1 MEMTSRFVCGKGDVP
16 DIYTKPFVGQWFPG
30 NGGDASELTTAIL
43 FLHLDNFATSLAV
56 ACKACRMDL
65 FAQARNLGIQTEF
78 FDGQGHRH
86 VTDAAALKI
95 ILDALPARVPQ
106 PLLNQAVVVRSGQP
120 SRTEL
125 SQAAVPPLRWKIMAG
140 PKVMARGQTC
150 DRVIAWPP
158 DLSVGSYRLHLTD
171 ASSVTEETPLIVAP
185 PRAFDGDFDRCWLL
199 AVQLYGIRS
208 ARNWGIGDFS
218 DLEGLLE
225 LASQL
230 GADGV
235 GLNPLHALFDDRPA
249 DCSPYSPNS
258 RLFLNPLYID
268 VEKLPEFQLGAF
280 AENSDTIVRLRQSDI
295 VDYAAVAELK
305 WRGLRSAFEVFKTN
319 PSTER
324 LAAFSKFRNERGAM
338 LSRFACFEV
347 LRHKFN
353 RPWWEWPAEW
363 QQPDD
368 ARSAALHAGPDSAE
382 IEFVKFVQWSADQQ
396 LQSCRDRAA
405 RLGMKV
411 GLYLD
416 VAVGVQSDGFD
427 AWKEQSAISRHL
439 SVGAP
444 PDALNTAGQNWG
456 LAGFNAAG
464 LEIQSF
470 EPYREMLRASMRH
483 AGAIRLDHVLGLKRL
498 YLVPHGFAADNGVYV
513 QMPFE
518 ALLAATAQ
526 ESVAHRCVVIG
537 EDLGTVPEGF
547 REQMAEWGIWS
558 YQVMMFERD
567 DHGSFRGVDHYAS
580 NALVT
585 FNTHDL
591 STYAG
596 WRCFSD
602 LALKRSLGI
611 DPGESDEAR
620 WHALAMLT
628 DVLRHHAVDGHDLYA
643 VAGFL
648 ARTKSRLLAI
658 SLEDLL
664 GVIDQPNIPG
674 TVDEHPNWRRRLPL
688 AIDEIASAIDAPA
701 LRAATGER
709 TRAAT

>member
-1 MEMTSRFVCGKGDVP
+1 
-16 DIYTKPFVGQWFPG
+16 
-30 NGGDASELTTAIL
+30 
-43 FLHLDNFATSLAV
+43 
-56 ACKACRMDL
+56 MDL
-65 FAQARNLGIQTEF
+65 YSRAKDLGIQTEF
-78 FDGQGHRH
+78 MDGQGHRH
-86 VTDAAALKI
+86 VTDSAALQI
-95 ILDALPARVPQ
+95 ILDALPARSATRFLKEAVVIRSGLPG
-106 PLLNQAVVVRSGQP
+106 LSELNQAA
-120 SRTEL
+120 TL
-125 SQAAVPPLRWKIMAG
+125 PLRWKIVAG
-140 PKVMARGQTC
+140 LE
-150 DRVIAWPP
+150 VIAEGETADGVIIWPP
-158 DLSVGSYRLHLTD
+158 DLPEGSYRVHLTD
-171 ASSVTEETPLIVAP
+171 AAATTEEAPLIVAP
-185 PRAFDGDFDRCWLL
+185 RRAFGGDFDRCWLL

-208 ARNWGIGDFS
+208 DRNWGIGDFT
-218 DLEGLLE
+218 DLEGLID
-225 LASQL
+225 LAAGL

-235 GLNPLHALFDDRPA
+235 GLNPLHALFDDRPG
-249 DCSPYSPNS
+249 DVSPYSPNS

-268 VEKLPEFQLGAF
+268 VEKLAEFQPGAV
-280 AENSDTIVRLRQSDI
+280 AGQAATIARLRASDF
-295 VDYAAVAELK
+295 VDYVEVAELK
-305 WRGLRSAFEVFKTN
+305 WRALRSAFEVFKAKPGTA
-319 PSTER
+319 R
-324 LAAFSKFRNERGAM
+324 HAAFTKFRTERGAT
-338 LSRFACFEV
+338 LSRFACFEM
-347 LRHKFN
+347 LRHKFKK
-353 RPWWEWPAEW
+353 PWWEWPDEPR
-363 QQPDD
+363 QSDD
-368 ARSAALHAGPDSAE
+368 ARSAALHAAPDAGE
-382 IEFVKFVQWSADQQ
+382 IEFISFVQWTADQQ
-396 LQSCRDRAA
+396 LAACRDLAVKR
-405 RLGMKV
+405 GMKA
-411 GLYLD
+411 GLYVD

-427 AWKEQSAISRHL
+427 AWNEQSAISRHL
-439 SVGAP
+439 AVGAP

-464 LEIQSF
+464 LEMQSF
-470 EPYREMLRASMRH
+470 EPFREMLRASMRY

-518 ALLAATAQ
+518 ALLAVTAQ
-526 ESVAHRCVVIG
+526 ESVKHRCVVIG
-537 EDLGTVPEGF
+537 EDLGTVPDGF
-547 REQMAEWGIWS
+547 REQMADWGIWS

-567 DHGSFRGVDHYAS
+567 NRGAFRDVDHYSA

-628 DVLRHHAVDGHDLYA
+628 DVLRHNSIEDHDLYA

-688 AIDEIASAIDAPA
+688 SLDEMAAAIDISA
-701 LRAATGER
+701 LKSATRER
-709 TRAAT
+709 TRAVV

>member
-1 MEMTSRFVCGKGDVP
+1 
-16 DIYTKPFVGQWFPG
+16 
-30 NGGDASELTTAIL
+30 
-43 FLHLDNFATSLAV
+43 
-56 ACKACRMDL
+56 MDL
-65 FAQARNLGIQTEF
+65 FPRAKEMGIQTEF
-78 FDGQGHRH
+78 LDGQGHRH

-95 ILDALPARVPQ
+95 ILDALPMRTPYRF
-106 PLLNQAVVVRSGQP
+106 LEQAVVIRSGRIL
-120 SRTEL
+120 RTEL
-125 SQAAVPPLRWKIMAG
+125 KQAVTFPLRWKIVAG
-140 PKVMARGQTC
+140 LE
-150 DRVIAWPP
+150 VIADGETLAPVIVWPA
-158 DLSVGSYRLHLTD
+158 DLPVGSYRLHLTD
-171 ASSVTEETPLIVAP
+171 ASAFTEEAPLIVAP
-185 PRAFDGDFDRCWLL
+185 PRAFDGDFNRCWLL
-199 AVQLYGIRS
+199 AVQLYGVRS
-208 ARNWGIGDFS
+208 ARNWGIGDFT
-218 DLEGLLE
+218 DLEGLIE
-225 LASQL
+225 LASHL

-258 RLFLNPLYID
+258 RLLLNPLYID
-268 VEKLPEFQLGAF
+268 VGRLPGFQPGVL
-280 AENSDTIVRLRQSDI
+280 AESSNTIDRLRASDI

-305 WRGLRSAFEVFKTN
+305 WRALRSAFE
-319 PSTER
+319 
-324 LAAFSKFRNERGAM
+324 KFRADPKGARQQDFQKFRAERAPL

-353 RPWWEWPAEW
+353 KPWWDWPKQW
-363 QQPDD
+363 RQPDD
-368 ARSAALHAGPDSAE
+368 IKLAKLREGPDAAE
-382 IEFVKFVQWSADQQ
+382 IEFVEFVQWAADRQ
-396 LQSCRDRAA
+396 LQSCRDLAVQ
-405 RLGMKV
+405 LGMKV

-427 AWKEQSAISRHL
+427 AWNEQAAISRHL
-439 SVGAP
+439 AVGAP
-444 PDALNTAGQNWG
+444 PDPLNTAGQNWG

-464 LEIQSF
+464 LEIRSF
-470 EPYREMLRASMRH
+470 EPYREMLRASMRY

-498 YLVPHGFAADNGVYV
+498 YLVPHGFAANNGVYV

-526 ESVAHRCVVIG
+526 ESVAHHCVVIG

-547 REQMAEWGIWS
+547 REQMADWGIWS
-558 YQVMMFERD
+558 YQVMLFERD
-567 DHGSFRGVDHYAS
+567 DHGSFRGIDHYAP

-628 DVLRHHAVDGHDLYA
+628 DVLRHHAIDDHDLYA

-664 GVIDQPNIPG
+664 GIIDQPNIPG
-674 TVDEHPNWRRRLPL
+674 TVNEHPNWRRRLPL
-688 AIDEIASAIDAPA
+688 AIDEIAAAIDVPA
-701 LRAATGER
+701 LKTATGER
-709 TRAAT
+709 ARVAT